1 MVVAV
6 SAWLAIVVVIMVMYG
21 IRHWIMTVARLFGPQ
36 RPYFQDLLDA
46 ELPGISVLVPM
57 HNETQ
62 VAAACLDALLACDY
76 PHGLVEIIPIDD
88 HSDDG
93 TAEILDEY
101 AARYESVRPIHRR
114 GGPRG
119 KPAALN
125 DAMEAASFEIVIV
138 FDADYIPPTD
148 TLRQLAMA
156 FCDPEVGA
164 VMGRVVP
171 RNTSNTLLARLLD
184 LERAGGYQVDQQARF
199 NLDLI
204 PQYGGTVGG
213 FRRSAAMRWGGFDPS
228 LMAEDTDMTFR
239 LYTRGFRVA
248 YANRVECY
256 EEVPQEWEARFKQ
269 LRRWA
274 RGHTQALFHHFWP
287 VVRSPHLSVTEKL
300 DALLLLGVYMVP
312 PLIVSAV
319 IGNLFMFLE
328 GATPIGPNLALSF
341 FVVVYGAFG
350 NFAPFY
356 QIGVAGLLDGMRER
370 LRLLPFLFLL
380 FMYNTLAVTC
390 GVGDALTDLV
400 KNRNPEWDK
409 TVRFST

>member
-1 MVVAV
+1 MVVV
-6 SAWLAIVVVIMVMYG
+6 LSVWLAVVVLIMVMYG
-21 IRHWIMTVARLFGPQ
+21 IRHWIMTVARLFGSQ
-36 RPYFQDLLDA
+36 RPYYQDLLDS

-57 HNETQ
+57 HNEEL
-62 VAAACLDALLACDY
+62 VAATCLDALLSCDY
-76 PHGLVEIIPIDD
+76 PRGSLEIIPIDD
-88 HSDDG
+88 HSEDA

-101 AARYESVRPIHRR
+101 ARRHESVKPILRR
-114 GGPRG
+114 GVPRG

-125 DAMEAASFEIVIV
+125 DAMAIAAHEIILV
-138 FDADYIPPTD
+138 FDADYIPPRD

-171 RNTSNTLLARLLD
+171 RNTSNSLLARLLD
-184 LERAGGYQVDQQARF
+184 LERSGGYQVDQQARF

-213 FRRSAAMRWGGFDPS
+213 FRRSAAMRWGGFNPA

-239 LYTRGFRVA
+239 LYTRGYRVA

-274 RGHTQALFHHFWP
+274 RGHTQALFHHLAP
-287 VVRSPHLSVTEKL
+287 VIKSPHLSLAEKL
-300 DALLLLGVYMVP
+300 DAVLLLGVYMVP

-319 IGNLFMFLE
+319 VTNLVLFLE
-328 GATPIGPNLALSF
+328 GATPVGPNLALSF
-341 FVVVYGAFG
+341 FVVIYGAFG

-356 QIGVAGLLDGMRER
+356 QIGVAGLIDGMRER

-390 GVGDALTDLV
+390 GVGDALVDIV
-400 KNRNPEWDK
+400 RNRDPEWDK

>member
-6 SAWLAIVVVIMVMYG
+6 SAWLAVVVVIMVMYG

-239 LYTRGFRVA
+239 LYTRGYRVA

-287 VVRSPHLSVTEKL
+287 VVRSRHLSVTEKL